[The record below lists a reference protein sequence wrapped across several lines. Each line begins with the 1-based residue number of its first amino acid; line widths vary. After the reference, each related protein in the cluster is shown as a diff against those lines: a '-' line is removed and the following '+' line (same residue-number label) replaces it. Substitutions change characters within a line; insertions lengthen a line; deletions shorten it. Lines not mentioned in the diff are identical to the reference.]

1 MKLYLAQHGDATS
14 KKENPDRPLSVKG
27 RNEVET
33 IGRVLGRSG
42 ISVDAILH
50 SGKLRARQT
59 AELLAAQLAPGLAP
73 QTNEN
78 LNPLDLPAVMAEEID
93 HWQDSILL
101 VGHLPHM
108 ARLASL
114 LLTGQEESTIVAFT
128 PGTIAC
134 LEKSEDKTWSLKWLL
149 PPDMAIGN
157 K

>member
-14 KKENPDRPLSVKG
+14 KDDNPNRPLSARG
-27 RNEVET
+27 RNDVEKV
-33 IGRVLGRSG
+33 GRFLSRAG
-42 ISVDAILH
+42 ISVDGILH

-59 AELLAAQLAPGLAP
+59 AELLATQLAPGLAP

-114 LLTGQEESTIVAFT
+114 LLTGQEEPAIVAFA

-149 PPDMAIGN
+149 PPDMAIGD